1 MNRVQLA
8 VLAAVALCSGVWMI
22 VVALRPA
29 PPPLAVLRRRLF
41 ATPPAWPAA
50 PPPPSGAMT
59 RWITAVSGSRF
70 GIWVE
75 ARLGSDLR
83 IADVALPDA
92 VGRLLAGA
100 LIIPM
105 FTAVI
110 MSAFIGAGV
119 LAASVWWLVVP
130 IVAAVLGVSVVW
142 SDLRGRADRAR
153 RELRQG
159 ANDFIQLVAV
169 CLTTHRSIEESALF
183 AARAGE
189 GRGFDLIRSGL
200 EAAPAM
206 GVTAWEALDTIGR
219 TYQIDE
225 LVDLAGSVERQAH
238 IGVGVLDTVSS
249 LAAVMRARALDE
261 LERAADRTDST
272 LFGPTMVFVFGV
284 LLLLAYPLTVGIT
297 HAFGP

>member
-8 VLAAVALCSGVWMI
+8 VVAAVGLCGGVWLI
-22 VVALRPA
+22 ATALRPA
-29 PPPLAVLRRRLF
+29 PPSLAVVRRRLF
-41 ATPPAWPAA
+41 ATAPTLTRT
-50 PPPPSGAMT
+50 PPPRGDAVT

-70 GIWVE
+70 GVWVE

-83 IADVALPDA
+83 IAEVAFPDA
-92 VGRLLAGA
+92 LSRLLAGG
-100 LIIPM
+100 LVIPM
-105 FTAVI
+105 VAVV
-110 MSAFIGAGV
+110 MLSALIGAGV
-119 LAASVWWLVVP
+119 LAVSVWWLVVP
-130 IVAAVLGVSVVW
+130 TVAAVFGVSVVW
-142 SDLRGRADRAR
+142 SDLRGRATRAR

-200 EAAPAM
+200 ETAPAM

-225 LVDLAGSVERQAH
+225 LVDLAGSVERQAQ

-284 LLLLAYPLTVGIT
+284 LLLLAYPLAVGIT
-297 HAFGP
+297 NAFAP